1 MVNMLRRIVVA
12 VAFVAAFG
20 LSASAQFS
28 FGLKA
33 GVAVSDLKFSEDV
46 LEADNRAGFT
56 GGVMAE
62 FMIPMTNIGL
72 DASLMYV
79 RRNSE
84 FGVEYSNGEKVE
96 GHRDYIEV
104 PVNLKWKIG
113 VPVIASIVKPYVF
126 TGPSFAFLTSKKDIE
141 NVWKNKSVD
150 VSWNVGFG
158 VELMSKL
165 QVGASYGFG
174 ITKAV
179 EIATS
184 DGAGVQGVNIDGK
197 NRYWTI
203 TAAYLF

>member
-1 MVNMLRRIVVA
+1 MKKMIRRFVVV
-12 VAFVAAFG
+12 VAFVAAFAV
-20 LSASAQFS
+20 SASAQFS

-46 LEADNRAGFT
+46 LDANNRAGFT

-79 RRNSE
+79 RHNNEFVAGDDSE
-84 FGVEYSNGEKVE
+84 NV
-96 GHRDYIEV
+96 HRDYFEV
-104 PVNLKWKIG
+104 PINLKWKIG
-113 VPVIASIVKPYVF
+113 LPVVGSIVSPYVF

-141 NVWKNKSVD
+141 EAYKNKSVD

-158 VELMSKL
+158 VQLVKKL
-165 QVGASYGFG
+165 QIGASYGFG

-179 EIATS
+179 ELAT
-184 DGAGVQGVNIDGK
+184 DVEGVKIDGK

>member
-1 MVNMLRRIVVA
+1 MKKMIRRIVVV
-12 VAFVAAFG
+12 VAFVAAFAV
-20 LSASAQFS
+20 SASAQFS

-46 LEADNRAGFT
+46 LDANNRAGFT

-79 RRNSE
+79 RRNNE
-84 FGVEYSNGEKVE
+84 FKDSNGVKTED
-96 GHRDYIEV
+96 HRDYFEV
-104 PVNLKWKIG
+104 PINLKWKIG
-113 VPVIASIVKPYVF
+113 VPVVGSVVKPFVF
-126 TGPSFAFLTSKKDIE
+126 TGPSFSFLASKKDIE
-141 NVWKNKSVD
+141 NAYKNKSVN

-158 VELMSKL
+158 VELLSKL

-179 EIATS
+179 ESAT
-184 DGAGVQGVNIDGK
+184 DENIDGK

>member
-1 MVNMLRRIVVA
+1 MKKMIRRIVVV
-12 VAFVAAFG
+12 VAFVAAFAV
-20 LSASAQFS
+20 SASAQFS

-46 LEADNRAGFT
+46 LDASNRAGFT

-79 RRNSE
+79 RRNNE
-84 FGVEYSNGEKVE
+84 FGFENSNGEKTE
-96 GHRDYIEV
+96 GHRDYIEI

-113 VPVIASIVKPYVF
+113 VPVVGSVVKPYVF

-158 VELMSKL
+158 VELLSKL

-179 EIATS
+179 ELAT
-184 DGAGVQGVNIDGK
+184 DDVNGVNIDGK

>member
-1 MVNMLRRIVVA
+1 MKKMIRRFVVV
-12 VAFVAAFG
+12 VAFVAAFAV
-20 LSASAQFS
+20 SASAQFS

-46 LEADNRAGFT
+46 LDANNRAGFT

-62 FMIPMTNIGL
+62 LMIPMTNIGL

-79 RRNSE
+79 RRNNEFVAGDDSE
-84 FGVEYSNGEKVE
+84 NV
-96 GHRDYIEV
+96 HRDYFEV
-104 PVNLKWKIG
+104 PINLKWKIG
-113 VPVIASIVKPYVF
+113 LPVVGSIVSPYVF

-141 NVWKNKSVD
+141 EAYKNKSVD

-158 VELMSKL
+158 VQLVKKL
-165 QVGASYGFG
+165 QIGASYGFG

-179 EIATS
+179 ELAT
-184 DGAGVQGVNIDGK
+184 DVEGVKIDGK